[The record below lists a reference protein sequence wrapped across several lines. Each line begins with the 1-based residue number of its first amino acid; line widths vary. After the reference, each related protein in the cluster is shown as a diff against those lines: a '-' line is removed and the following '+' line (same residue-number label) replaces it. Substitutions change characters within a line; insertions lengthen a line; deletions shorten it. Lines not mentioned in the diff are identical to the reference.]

1 VEWALYGGGDLAIL
15 KALIMAKA
23 DIRRKKE
30 VRHDQLSN

>member
-1 VEWALYGGGDLAIL
+1 VEWALYAGDLAIL

-30 VRHDQLSN
+30 V